1 MKSMCCIFSLPFS
14 KKIKKKKN
22 CFYYYFCLALL
33 AVLWFRSSSFP
44 FGSAGVAE
52 CWLPLQLT
60 RSCVQGEEEEKK
72 NTNKTH
78 RRERERERE
87 RKDERREEKGG
98 KQLTQFRLL
107 APPLSKKTTTTT
119 SNVGFVLFFAYLAFR
134 LYQLVLPEFDSIS
147 VAPPVHAKTSPALC
161 C

>member
-1 MKSMCCIFSLPFS
+1 VYQA
-14 KKIKKKKN
+14 KKKKK
-22 CFYYYFCLALL
+22 
-33 AVLWFRSSSFP
+33 R
-44 FGSAGVAE
+44 
-52 CWLPLQLT
+52 
-60 RSCVQGEEEEKK
+60 KK

-78 RRERERERE
+78 RRKRERERERE

-147 VAPPVHAKTSPALC
+147 VAPPVHAMQPVQHCLVKNGDK
-161 C
+161 